1 MFSGLRIN
9 LKQNFCPWAG
19 EVRLQPARFLETT
32 SRRCTV
38 QMVKTMK
45 IDNNM
50 YLPALSEDEFVENI
64 DKDDFFRRFGNPA
77 LIHTKTG
84 ERCIVLSAELYDR
97 MAELCGRPSTK
108 EMIKCGASKDDE

>member
-19 EVRLQPARFLETT
+19 EVRLQPARFFETT
-32 SRRCTV
+32 SRRCAVRTV
-38 QMVKTMK
+38 ETMK

-77 LIHTKTG
+77 LIHTKMG
-84 ERCIVLSAELYDR
+84 ERYIVLSAELYDR
-97 MAELCGRPSTK
+97 MAELCGHPSTK
-108 EMIKCGASKDDE
+108 EMIDLESRT